1 MHKVA
6 DKFVYLCMIGPV
18 PDARKH
24 LFNAFDACMT
34 VVHHQKY
41 FNALTKMGI
50 VSTMTKKVRVTGK
63 ALTPTCS
70 SGSYA
75 VLTES
80 ERRPRR

>member
-1 MHKVA
+1 MHNVA

-41 FNALTKMGI
+41 FNASMKTWI
-50 VSTMTKKVRVTGK
+50 VSTITEKVRVHGK
-63 ALTPTCS
+63 ALTSSCS
-70 SGSYA
+70 PGSYA
-75 VLTES
+75 ILTEL
-80 ERRPRR
+80 ERPPRR